1 MNQRTAAI
9 LAALLAG
16 DEFQTIASLAEQLD
30 VSGKTI
36 SREIAT
42 VEAVLVP
49 YGLTLQKKKGQGIR
63 LVGSAA
69 QRKTLCEALAG
80 KGQRDY
86 TPEERRSII
95 VSRLLP
101 ESEPV
106 KLFALAQTL
115 HVTDGTISNDL
126 GKLEGWFRRH
136 GLTLVRKPG
145 LGVYVEGGEQAIRQA
160 IVEYIYDHIE
170 EGELLELVHE
180 SLAPHTEKK
189 SGEAADRASRY
200 LLDLVDKE
208 IIYRLERLI
217 RKAEQRLEHQ
227 LSEQA
232 FAGLIVHLA
241 LAVQRIR
248 KQEKIEMSPEYLKS
262 LKEKREYA
270 AAARIGADIAKEF
283 DIPVGDGEIGYIT
296 MHLLGARNRYKS
308 VTVTDAG
315 MDNFHLV
322 RIAKSIMKA
331 AERQTGYPL
340 DRNPDL
346 LTGLVNH
353 LGPSI
358 RRLQMK
364 MEIRNPLQSDMEA
377 RFPELMELAK
387 IAVRGTE
394 KELDLHFPPS
404 EIAYIAMHLSA
415 AVSDCLMKRQRS
427 MTLRTVVSCP
437 TGMGTSRLL
446 ASRLREHYE
455 NLQIVDTIS
464 TLELTP
470 DYLDAKAPDLVVS
483 TVPVAA
489 AKTFAMPVIVVSALL
504 GTDDMRRIDE
514 ELTKLSEQAVERAAR
529 PKADFP
535 DAPRS
540 LDAYAQ
546 AILALLDGFFSVEA
560 RSAMTIG
567 QVAAVVGSIAARD
580 DNARAKAIANALL
593 AREELGSTAITG
605 SGMILLHTRS
615 DVVQRLQFGIV
626 HLGSAFSYEN
636 QPDERIRTALVMLA
650 PKTCSREALETI
662 GHISSILMERWG
674 LIEALHE
681 GNPDDIHAELTHI
694 FREFYQKQTHILLG
708 D

>member
-9 LAALLAG
+9 LASLLA
-16 DEFQTIASLAEQLD
+16 DEDFQTIGSLAEQQG
-30 VSGKTI
+30 VSGKTV

-69 QRKTLCEALAG
+69 QKETLRKELAG
-80 KGQRDY
+80 KNQKDY

-126 GKLEGWFRRH
+126 DKLEGWFRRH
-136 GLTLVRKPG
+136 GLALVRKPG
-145 LGVYVEGGEQAIRQA
+145 LGVTVEGDERAIRQA

-170 EGELLELVHE
+170 ENELLTLVHE
-180 SLAPHTEKK
+180 SLAPEKQD
-189 SGEAADRASRY
+189 EAVDRASRY

-232 FAGLIVHLA
+232 FVGLIVHLA

-248 KQEKIEMSPEYLKS
+248 KQEKIEMSPAYLGS

-270 AAARIGADIAKEF
+270 VAQRIGADIADEF
-283 DIPVGDGEIGYIT
+283 DIPVFEGEIGYIT

-308 VTVTDAG
+308 SAVSDAG

-358 RRLQMK
+358 RRMQMK
-364 MEIRNPLQSDMEA
+364 MEIRNPLQSDMQA

-394 KELDLHFPPS
+394 KELGLLFPDS

-415 AVSDCLMKRQRS
+415 ALSDCLMKRQRNMS
-427 MTLRTVVSCP
+427 YRVVVSCP

-455 NLQIVDTIS
+455 NLQIVDTVS

-470 DYLDAKAPDLVVS
+470 SYNDIHDADLVVS
-483 TVPVAA
+483 TVPVPNE
-489 AKTFAMPVIVVSALL
+489 TAMPVIVVNALL
-504 GTDDMRRIDE
+504 GADDIRRIDDAI
-514 ELTKLSEQAVERAAR
+514 TKLSEQAVERAAR
-529 PKADFP
+529 PKVDFP
-535 DAPRS
+535 TALRS

-546 AILALLDGFFSVEA
+546 AILALLDAFFSIEA
-560 RSAMTIG
+560 RSATTIG
-567 QVAAVVGSIAARD
+567 QVARIVGSSAAGD
-580 DNARAKAIANALL
+580 DREQADAIANALL

-605 SGMILLHTRS
+605 SGMILLHCRS
-615 DVVQRLQFGIV
+615 EHVQRLQFGIV

-650 PKTCSREALETI
+650 PKACSREALETI
-662 GHISSILMERWG
+662 GHISSILLERWG

-681 GNPDDIHAELTHI
+681 GNQQDILEELTHI
-694 FREFYQKQTHILLG
+694 FREFYRKQEHRLLG